1 MRKILLAV
9 LISVVGISFSGAALA
24 QENSPAATI
33 EKLHGALL
41 EVMKQAKKLGY
52 AGRLEALSPV
62 LDEVYGF
69 GDMIRVATGDHWKGF
84 NEAQKTTLVQVYAKM
99 SKSTYAAR
107 FNGYEGERFETLET
121 VELPPPAKGVL
132 ITTRIVMSGDKKP
145 VVLKYQ
151 LRNSGGKWRIVD
163 VYYSDGAVSELAT
176 QKSQYVGVIDR
187 ETHAGLVKR
196 LDEQADKLAK

>member
-1 MRKILLAV
+1 MRKALLALFMLAAGMLAAPV
-9 LISVVGISFSGAALA
+9 QASQPSEVVD
-24 QENSPAATI
+24 
-33 EKLHGALL
+33 KLHGALL
-41 EVMKQAKKLGY
+41 ETMKQAKKLGY

-69 GDMIRVATGDHWKGF
+69 GDMIRVATGHHWKGF
-84 NEAQKTTLVQVYAKM
+84 SEEQKTSLVQAYAKM

-107 FNGYEGERFETLET
+107 FDGYEGERFETMET

-132 ITTRIVMSGDKKP
+132 ITTRIVMNGDKKP
-145 VVLKYQ
+145 VMLKYQ
-151 LRNSGGKWRIVD
+151 LRHSENKWRIVD

-187 ETHAGLVKR
+187 EGHAGLVKR
-196 LDEQADKLAK
+196 LEEQAAKLVK